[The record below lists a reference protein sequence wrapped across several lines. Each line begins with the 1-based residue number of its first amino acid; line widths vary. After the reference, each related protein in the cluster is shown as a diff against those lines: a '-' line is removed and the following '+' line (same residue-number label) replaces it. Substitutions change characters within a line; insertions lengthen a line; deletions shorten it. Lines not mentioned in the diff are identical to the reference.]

1 MSKRITLNTRRKLFI
16 ALALLT
22 AALGSLSS
30 YTVPKAHALICCSAC
45 DVNPNSA
52 PCRHGCSPSC

>member
-1 MSKRITLNTRRKLFI
+1 MSKQIVLSPLRKLFFL
-16 ALALLT
+16 LALLT
-22 AALGSLSS
+22 VALGSLST
-30 YTVPKAHALICCSAC
+30 YTVKKAHALICCSAC